1 MKAMLWRT
9 SSGQMAIPSLGSVS
23 PRGVSIHDFGTGVSF
38 TPRSGSSSPRA
49 PLHFEVRDSGHSPGF
64 RRVRSETD
72 LSQSEGDDSGAR
84 LRQLASSA
92 FPALPVPKGPGR
104 VERTKSVGIL
114 EEDEETLTIG
124 ALAGMVTEEEQLL
137 KEEVWFSGGG
147 SGKGG
152 RTGGRNGGGGG
163 GGGHESSSDGESD
176 QSRVG
181 AYYKEMLKANPRNPL
196 LLRNYGRYLHEVEK
210 DAAQAEEYYGRAI
223 LESPGDGEVLSLY
236 AKLIWDT
243 HKDEKRAESYFDQAV
258 KASPDDCYVL
268 ASYAHFL
275 WDTEGGEEEE
285 EEDKKLEGKVGGS
298 SPLIAAY

>member
-1 MKAMLWRT
+1 MNAMLWRT
-9 SSGQMAIPSLGSVS
+9 SSGQMAIPPLGSVS
-23 PRGVSIHDFGTGVSF
+23 PRGASSHDSGSGVSF
-38 TPRSGSSSPRA
+38 APRSGSSSPRT
-49 PLHFEVRDSGHSPGF
+49 PLHFEARDSGHSPAF

-72 LSQSEGDDSGAR
+72 LSQSERKDCGGG
-84 LRQLASSA
+84 LRRLASA
-92 FPALPVPKGPGR
+92 GFPAVPVRKGAGK
-104 VERTKSVGIL
+104 EGQKKSVGVS
-114 EEDEETLTIG
+114 EEDAETLTIG
-124 ALAGMVTEEEQLL
+124 APGGVVTEEAEVL

-152 RTGGRNGGGGG
+152 RTGGKNGGGGG
-163 GGGHESSSDGESD
+163 NESSGDGESD
-176 QSRVG
+176 QSKVG

-210 DAAQAEEYYGRAI
+210 DAIQAEEYYGRAI

-243 HKDEKRAESYFDQAV
+243 HEDEKRAESYFEQAV

-275 WDTEGGEEEE
+275 WDTEEGEEEE
-285 EEDKKLEGKVGGS
+285 EEEYKKPEGKMGKG
-298 SPLIAAY
+298 SPLVAAF